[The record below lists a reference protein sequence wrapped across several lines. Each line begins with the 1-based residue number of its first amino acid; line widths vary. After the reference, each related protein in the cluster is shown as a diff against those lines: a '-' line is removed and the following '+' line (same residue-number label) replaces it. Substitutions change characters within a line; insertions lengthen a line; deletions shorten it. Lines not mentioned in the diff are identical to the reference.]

1 MESLYLLIP
10 LSIVVLAASLV
21 GFFWAVKSGQYDDLD
36 GDGERIL
43 FDEDKIDVGRSTD
56 ERVAGDKSVM
66 GATQCNR
73 RTGVHG
79 SVSTDG

>member
-10 LSIVVLAASLV
+10 LSIIVLAASLV

-43 FDEDKIDVGRSTD
+43 FDEDKIDVERSTD
-56 ERVAGDKSVM
+56 ARAASDKSVM
-66 GATQCNR
+66 GARPCGNTVR
-73 RTGVHG
+73 MRG